1 MGVRLDKINGFM
13 RIYNGTRY
21 LTLLGAEKY
30 DTIYDKIRYLVIDL
44 QEVSHFFSLFC
55 KNQSWIL

>member
-1 MGVRLDKINGFM
+1 M

-30 DTIYDKIRYLVIDL
+30 DTIYDKIRYLVTDL